1 MGLEGL
7 PDAAVPEQFQL
18 AIDRERGARLCRQV
32 WRHGARIGAQFL
44 SVATVK
50 TA

>member
-18 AIDRERGARLCRQV
+18 AIDREPDYAGKFGVTVLA
-32 WRHGARIGAQFL
+32 
-44 SVATVK
+44 SVRNSYP
-50 TA
+50 

>member
-18 AIDRERGARLCRQV
+18 AIDRERGARLCRPFGV
-32 WRHGARIGAQFL
+32 TVLA
-44 SVATVK
+44 SVRNSYP
-50 TA
+50 